1 MRRNLDLF
9 RGESLT
15 FSDVLRDSSGAVDL
29 TNAVMTWRLG
39 PRDGQR
45 TNLTLTESNGITV
58 TDATAGKWSITI
70 DPADTADRDIGYY
83 VHQGK
88 AVIGTTTYY
97 FVTGRLRLRQDLPE

>member
-1 MRRNLDLF
+1 MRRNLDLY

-15 FSDVLRDSSGAVDL
+15 FSGVLRNSSGAVDL
-29 TNAVMTWRLG
+29 TSATLTWRLG
-39 PRDGQR
+39 PSDGQR

-58 TDATAGKWSITI
+58 TAGTGGQWSITL
-70 DPADTADRDIGYY
+70 DPADTADLDVGYHQ
-83 VHQGK
+83 HQGK